1 VSAAACIRYPLRMLG
16 LVAVAVAVAV
26 GLAMV
31 PSGAAHATP
40 SVSDLTAQ
48 IKQQSQQFEK
58 VVEQYDKITGDM
70 KKTRAKIRTLDKE
83 IRSLTGK
90 VSTQQKQVGELAA
103 QAYMGGGTL
112 NAWNALLNYSGTDLT
127 EGIATVDRISANQSR
142 QVHDLVTAKK
152 TLAGQHD
159 RQAALYR
166 KQAQQ
171 KKDLAGKKSNIEA
184 KIVKLKKLRTQ
195 AYGQAQETANTSSSS
210 SSTASPTVHVSGNAG
225 VAVNFAYS
233 QLGKPYEWAAA
244 GPDAYDCSG
253 LTMAAWAQAGVSL
266 PHNAAE
272 QYNAIPHVSRSEIQ
286 PGDLVFYESLGHV
299 AIYVGNNQV
308 IHAPTYGEVVKVSS
322 IDMMPVYGIGRP

>member
-1 VSAAACIRYPLRMLG
+1 MLG
-16 LVAVAVAVAV
+16 LVAVAVAVAA

-40 SVSDLTAQ
+40 SVSDLTAE
-48 IKQQSQQFEK
+48 IKQKSQQFEK

-83 IRSLTGK
+83 IQSLTTR
-90 VSTQQKQVGELAA
+90 VSTQQKQVGQLAA

-112 NAWNALLNYSGTDLT
+112 SAWNALLNDGGTDLT
-127 EGIATVDRISANQSR
+127 EGVATVDRISANQSQ
-142 QVHDLVTAKK
+142 QVHDLVTAKQ

-159 RQAALYR
+159 KQAALYR

-171 KKDLAGKKSNIEA
+171 KKTLAAKKSNIQA

-195 AYGQAQETANTSSSS
+195 AYGQAEETANTSSSS
-210 SSTASPTVHVSGNAG
+210 STASPSVHVSGNAG
-225 VAVNFAYS
+225 VAVDFAYS

-253 LTMAAWAQAGVSL
+253 LTMAAWGQAGVSL

-272 QYNAIPHVSRSEIQ
+272 QYNAVPHVSRSEIQ
-286 PGDLVFYESLGHV
+286 PGDLVFYEDLGHV

-322 IDMMPVYGIGRP
+322 IDMMPVYGVGRP